1 MDAAWFGRMR
11 WRRRGAWLWPA
22 FAAATVADAALGH
35 ALPPAGDAESL
46 MGAAVISLV
55 LNLVAVIL
63 LSRPIGALVR
73 RRRRDLPGIVARDY
87 GGTTAIAAVT
97 LALVTAGLVHHA
109 SVMSDQSAQR
119 DAVVRAQ
126 AWIGDRAPAEF
137 RRDVAFVSTF
147 AIEPG
152 RIYRECVPSAHSART
167 YCVIV
172 DESEPFPRGVRFSGY
187 EPNSL
192 FGEGVN

>member
-1 MDAAWFGRMR
+1 MDAAWLDRLR

-22 FAAATVADAALGH
+22 FIGATVADAAIGN
-35 ALPPAGDAESL
+35 ALPPTGDAESVI
-46 MGAAVISLV
+46 GAAIIGLV
-55 LNLVAVIL
+55 LNLIAVIL
-63 LSRPIGALVR
+63 LSRPLGTMLR
-73 RRRRDLPGIVARDY
+73 RQRKDLPPIVARDY
-87 GGTTAIAAVT
+87 GGTTAVAAVT
-97 LALVTAGLVHHA
+97 LALVSAGLVHHET
-109 SVMSDQSAQR
+109 VMSDQSAEK
-119 DAVVRAQ
+119 DAITRAQ

-137 RRDVAFVSTF
+137 RRNVNYVSTF

-152 RIYRECVPSAHSART
+152 RIYRECVPSAANART

-172 DESEPFPRGVRFSGY
+172 DERQPFATSVRFGGY